1 MPLSADSVN
10 QLSEQTL
17 ECNLG
22 SRENATDSVSVTA
35 RVSNLVHQGQKLA
48 PVSAEISAD
57 GVAPVSV
64 PQAKLPEVT
73 ASARLMWDISKT
85 VWHLR
90 KIPVTAMALPRS
102 RVVGH

>member
-1 MPLSADSVN
+1 MQSRF
-10 QLSEQTL
+10 
-17 ECNLG
+17 
-22 SRENATDSVSVTA
+22 RENATDSVSVTA

-73 ASARLMWDISKT
+73 ASARLMWDISKNSVALT
-85 VWHLR
+85 EDSGY
-90 KIPVTAMALPRS
+90 PMALPRS
-102 RVVGH
+102 RVRGTISRYVNVRATLC